1 MLVVV
6 TCCPETRACGGVI
19 PVFLRSFDSDD
30 FDASTFMPGGKGVRC
45 HVAGVLAINAR
56 RISFESKLY
65 CSVSQ
70 KSELFLFVA
79 RN

>member
-1 MLVVV
+1 VRVVV
-6 TCCPETRACGGVI
+6 LFQFFFVRLIRMILMRP
-19 PVFLRSFDSDD
+19 RSCL
-30 FDASTFMPGGKGVRC
+30 GEGVRC